1 MSLLDE
7 LRTLD
12 VADIVSARGSISV
25 SVNTPAMNAVVGS
38 GAASSA
44 LGGFGA
50 SLDTIRGSFPDA
62 KSLLSP
68 LMESLQ
74 RLGGSIDPGDLPLDD
89 YVAAVRE
96 GMEFIV
102 RMVRSVG
109 GDASSFGDIFGTPL
123 AEAMRVVGD
132 RAGQMS
138 GLFGGAAS
146 GYADLAR
153 VASGDVR
160 DPRAL
165 ADLAADILLPF
176 PKANLRS
183 MHESV
188 GLVLSASASLQLP
201 AGRATGLAAALDAV
215 ALAAEAGDR
224 AALDAALRN
233 LRQVR
238 THMLGILRDDLQFAI
253 QQVNGLRV
261 PQLMQPLTD
270 FSRTLK
276 LGEQGVI
283 EFLDDFRQIVAAV
296 RAEMENPDLARVRA
310 FLQTL
315 APIIEERA
323 RLSVEVPI
331 DNSVIRAQEFVR
343 RTLRQLPVRDL
354 RNQLTRYLQD
364 LVKVIDDA
372 NLDGPAEAT
381 RGALAEISAR
391 LDPGALTGE
400 VQAALQAVN
409 GTITGAID
417 GVIDALDTIQQRVD
431 ALAATAEGILGR
443 LADGLAQFKAA
454 IDAVSGTID
463 ALGIEQIEQQLVEAL
478 STLRETAS
486 ELLANVPLPEPLKP
500 QVEQLIEL
508 LEGVDFDAVFE
519 PVRDVVAELRIPD
532 DVAGVVEAGL
542 QEAKKVVDN
551 LIPASLIASIEAEVN
566 KALDTVRSFNPASL
580 LPDVS
585 QYLEEAAGLIESLD
599 PRPIAEQIGAPFQ
612 TVLDAV
618 DRVHP
623 NRVLAPVIEAYDSL
637 LAQVPVPNA
646 ETAVRGVRGAFDSAG
661 RVAGRAVMEPARQ
674 AAGGGADS
682 EVADP
687 ESRTPTS
694 ELPPPASEVRAGDAI
709 RLLGFIPSRLRELL
723 GSIEA
728 GPAGQV
734 LEQVDQL
741 CGGLARELRQVQT
754 ALHEAGRRIDAGLEG
769 MLIPLGPSQVRAH
782 LAIQANFSGEVGFQA
797 SLDTVVSAGPA
808 AMRRE
813 LAGTIAA
820 LRSTTQSA
828 AASAGGALGASI
840 ERMAVAL
847 EQSPMARIGGQ
858 LDALLA
864 ALDVE
869 PIAADLDALVD
880 RMIAIT
886 PQLVAGLLP
895 DLRLFVE
902 RMKAIINH
910 YNPGAQAQKFLAVI
924 DVVREELDV
933 LDPRRLAAELG
944 ELHAI
949 IRATIAAYDPRA
961 FAEEIAAL
969 TRTMAQRIRGLN
981 PAELLGDLNFLQAAV
996 DRVAQANPATRLAA
1010 VGASLTMVGER
1021 LAGIDLDALIEAVN
1035 QLGPRL
1041 LDSFQA
1047 LIEAVRSEI
1056 VALLE
1061 SLRFAMAE
1069 GSASVSVSASISV
1082 G

>member
-7 LRTLD
+7 LRSLD

-50 SLDTIRGSFPDA
+50 SLDAIRGSFPDA
-62 KSLLSP
+62 ESLLRP
-68 LMESLQ
+68 QLEALQ
-74 RLGGSIDPGDLPLDD
+74 RLGLKVDLGDLPLDD

-102 RMVRSVG
+102 RMIGSVG
-109 GDASSFGDIFGTPL
+109 GSPASFGEIFGTPL
-123 AEAMRVVGD
+123 AEAMRIAGD
-132 RAGQMS
+132 RSGQMARLLGGVSGFADLSRMAGQ
-138 GLFGGAAS
+138 
-146 GYADLAR
+146 DI
-153 VASGDVR
+153 R
-160 DPRAL
+160 DPNAL

-183 MHESV
+183 MRESV

-201 AGRATGLAAALDAV
+201 GGRATGLAAALDAV
-215 ALAAEAGDR
+215 AIAAQAGDR
-224 AALDAALRN
+224 VALDAALRN
-233 LRQVR
+233 VRQVR
-238 THMLGILRDDLQFAI
+238 AHMLGVVRDDLRFAI
-253 QQVNGLRV
+253 EQVNSLRV
-261 PQLMQPLTD
+261 PQVLQPLTE
-270 FSRTLK
+270 FSRSLR
-276 LGEQGVI
+276 LGQQGVI
-283 EFLDDFRQIVAAV
+283 EFLDDFRRMIAAV

-310 FLQTL
+310 FLQGL
-315 APIIEERA
+315 APVIEERA
-323 RLSVEVPI
+323 RLAIEVPI
-331 DNSVIRAQEFVR
+331 DGAVIRAQEFVR

-354 RNQLTRYLQD
+354 RNQLTRYLQQ
-364 LVKVIDDA
+364 LVDTIDAA
-372 NLDGPAEAT
+372 NLDGPAQAT
-381 RGALAEISAR
+381 RDALAEISTR
-391 LDPGALTGE
+391 LDPAALTGE
-400 VQAALQAVN
+400 VQAALQSVN
-409 GTITGAID
+409 ATITEALD
-417 GVIDALDTIQQRVD
+417 GVIDALDAIQQKVD
-431 ALAATAEGILGR
+431 TLAGAAEGILGR
-443 LADGLAQFKAA
+443 LADGLAQFKLA
-454 IDAVSGTID
+454 IDAVSGTVD

-478 STLRETAS
+478 STLRQTAS
-486 ELLANVPLPEPLKP
+486 ELLANVPLPEPLRP
-500 QVEQLIEL
+500 QVEQLIDL

-519 PVRDVVAELRIPD
+519 PVRDVVAELRIPA
-532 DVAGVVEAGL
+532 DVAGVVEGGL
-542 QEAKKVVDN
+542 AEAKKVVEN

-585 QYLEEAAGLIESLD
+585 QYLEQAAGLIESLD
-599 PRPIAEQIGAPFQ
+599 PRPFADEISGPFQ
-612 TVLDAV
+612 AVLDVV

-637 LAQVPVPNA
+637 LANVPVPDA
-646 ETAVRGVRGAFDSAG
+646 EATVKGVRGAFDSAG
-661 RVAGRAVMEPARQ
+661 RVAGRAVVEPARQ
-674 AAGGGADS
+674 AAGGGAGS
-682 EVADP
+682 EVTDP
-687 ESRTPTS
+687 ESRTPTL
-694 ELPPPASEVRAGDAI
+694 ELPPQLSEVRAGDAI

-723 GSIEA
+723 ASLEA

-734 LEQVDQL
+734 LQQIDQL
-741 CGGLARELRQVQT
+741 CSGLARELRQVQT
-754 ALHEAGRRIDAGLEG
+754 SLHDVGSRLDAGLDG
-769 MLIPLGPSQVRAH
+769 MLIPLGPSQLRAQ
-782 LAIQANFSGEVGFQA
+782 LAIQANFSGDVGFQV

-813 LAGTIAA
+813 LADTIAA
-820 LRSTTQSA
+820 LRSTTRGA
-828 AASAGGALGASI
+828 AASAGGALGASL

-847 EQSPMARIGGQ
+847 EQSPMARIGGE

-869 PIAADLDALVD
+869 PIAAEMDALVAQ
-880 RMIAIT
+880 MIAIT
-886 PQLVAGLLP
+886 PRLVEGLLP
-895 DLRLFVE
+895 DLRAFIE
-902 RMKAIINH
+902 RMRAIINH
-910 YNPGAQAQKFLAVI
+910 YNPGAQAQKFLSVI

-949 IRATIAAYDPRA
+949 IRATIAAYDPRV

-1010 VGASLTMVGER
+1010 VGASLAAVGER
-1021 LAGIDLDALIEAVN
+1021 LAEIDLDALIESVN

-1041 LDSFQA
+1041 LDSFES
-1047 LIEAVRSEI
+1047 LIEAVRNEI

-1061 SLRFAMAE
+1061 SLRFAMAS
-1069 GSASVSVSASISV
+1069 GSASVSVSV